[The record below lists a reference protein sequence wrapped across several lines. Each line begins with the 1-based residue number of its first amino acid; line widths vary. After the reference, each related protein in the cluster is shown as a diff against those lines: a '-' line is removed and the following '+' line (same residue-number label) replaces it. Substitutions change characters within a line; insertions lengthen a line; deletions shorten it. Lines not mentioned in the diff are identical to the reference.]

1 MTAAMELVDEH
12 VEGDVRLRR
21 IHYPGG
27 HGTAVPAVLLQP
39 AALGAPRPA
48 VVLQHGANTG
58 KDDYYIQAPARR
70 WAKQGWTILTI
81 DLAEHGERAT
91 STPSDP
97 LVRRRLITDP
107 AFMAQSLADLTAG
120 VDVLTATP
128 GVDATRIGYAGFSL
142 GGMLGTVFTAGE
154 PRIRAAAIVIA
165 GSFAYKR
172 YWERGATD
180 EERAQRRRAAEAT
193 DPVFF
198 AAAIAPRPF
207 LMVNTIDDPV
217 FPRAA
222 VDTLFAAA
230 REPKEQ
236 RWRPGTHHQWGA
248 GIYKDVFT
256 FLQQSLADP
265 SLRADAVRPPARP

>member
-1 MTAAMELVDEH
+1 MIDDH

-21 IHYPGG
+21 LRYAGG
-27 HGTAVPAVLLQP
+27 DGARVPAVLLQS
-39 AALGAPRPA
+39 AGADQPRPA
-48 VVLQHGANTG
+48 VVLQHGANTS

-70 WAKQGWTILTI
+70 WAKQGWTVLAI

-91 STPSDP
+91 GTPTDP
-97 LVRRRLITDP
+97 LVRRRLIAKP
-107 AFMAQSLADLTAG
+107 AFVAQSVADLRAGVDLLATTAG
-120 VDVLTATP
+120 VDP
-128 GVDATRIGYAGFSL
+128 RRIGYTGFSL

-165 GSFAYKR
+165 GSFAYTR

-180 EERAQRRRAAEAT
+180 EERARRRAAAEAT
-193 DPVFF
+193 DPAFF

-207 LMVNTIDDPV
+207 LMVNTTDDPV
-217 FPRAA
+217 FPREA
-222 VDTLFAAA
+222 VETLFTAA
-230 REPKEQ
+230 RDPKEL

-256 FLQQSLADP
+256 FLQAAL
-265 SLRADAVRPPARP
+265 